1 MSYRKPSHGMWIDA
15 VKLLE
20 QADSLH
26 RQFFQLSRAQARG
39 PSWEPPVDIFETE
52 RALFVLV
59 ALPGVAADQV
69 QVVIDGATLSVVG
82 ERLLPAPPDAD
93 IRRVEIPYGRF
104 ERHIP
109 LPPGVFESRDY
120 QMVNGCLILTLRK
133 LA

>member
-1 MSYRKPSHGMWIDA
+1 MSYRKPSHAMWIDA

-26 RQFFQLSRAQARG
+26 RQFFQLSHGSARG
-39 PSWEPPVDIFETE
+39 PSWEPPIDIFETE
-52 RALFVLV
+52 RALVVLV

-82 ERLLPAPPDAD
+82 ERLLPAPADAH

-104 ERHIP
+104 ERRIA
-109 LPPGVFESRDY
+109 LPPGAFEIREHR
-120 QMVNGCLILTLRK
+120 MVDGCLLLTLLK